1 MGDSKHEQARGAISA
16 IAIATAVGL
25 TATMTA
31 EPARAATAEEC
42 RATWEQ
48 APAAQFCTTPTY
60 SAADGDRCGIQTTCE
75 ARAGIITGVDDAGEL
90 VRTAPQSLGTVTLD
104 SEGMFGTVPQWLL
117 GSWNVCITAYGGQ
130 YGVELGFNP
139 CETGYVSATDAATY
153 GVPSVADWARR
164 DEEAL
169 HGMVNNDPPGVLP
182 IYGRD
187 ADTQTCIDRWLTS
200 NASSWCMPS
209 TVTKDDDPTGGQPRC
224 EISANCSVTANV
236 YDPGFTRARARGVRW
251 ESELRGLLPGEP
263 AKAVWSQDEVGNVEL
278 CLEET
283 GMENDVPI
291 FTMHARTGCEAG
303 ETSVMDAHSRG
314 VAGQP

>member
-25 TATMTA
+25 AATMTA

-182 IYGRD
+182 VYGRD
-187 ADTQTCIDRWLTS
+187 ADTQTCIDRWITS
-200 NASSWCMPS
+200 NLHYVSNAKPS
-209 TVTKDDDPTGGQPRC
+209 T
-224 EISANCSVTANV
+224 
-236 YDPGFTRARARGVRW
+236 
-251 ESELRGLLPGEP
+251 
-263 AKAVWSQDEVGNVEL
+263 
-278 CLEET
+278 
-283 GMENDVPI
+283 
-291 FTMHARTGCEAG
+291 
-303 ETSVMDAHSRG
+303 
-314 VAGQP
+314 